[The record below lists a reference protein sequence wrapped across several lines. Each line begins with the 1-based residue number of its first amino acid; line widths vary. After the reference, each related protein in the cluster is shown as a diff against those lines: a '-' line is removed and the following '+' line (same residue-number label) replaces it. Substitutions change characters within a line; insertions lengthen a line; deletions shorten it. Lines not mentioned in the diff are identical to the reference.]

1 MNGRG
6 RWRVARF
13 AFKAGEEFELK
24 LAKLEK
30 KSDEIARK
38 AIHRA
43 AGITIDEIRK
53 NLNAL
58 PVDPK
63 EDIRKPYRYLAD
75 GEKFQG
81 VPSAQKDDL
90 NDSLGITPISV
101 DSKGDM
107 NTKVGFDG
115 YGSQPTKT
123 YPKGIPNQLIA
134 RAIESG
140 SSVRE
145 KHAFVRPAVR
155 RIKKEA
161 VEAMQTVIDEEYKK
175 IMK

>member
-1 MNGRG
+1 M
-6 RWRVARF
+6 ARF

-38 AIHRA
+38 AIYRA

-75 GEKFQG
+75 GESFRECRRHR
-81 VPSAQKDDL
+81 
-90 NDSLGITPISV
+90 
-101 DSKGDM
+101 
-107 NTKVGFDG
+107 
-115 YGSQPTKT
+115 KT
-123 YPKGIPNQLIA
+123 
-134 RAIESG
+134 
-140 SSVRE
+140 
-145 KHAFVRPAVR
+145 
-155 RIKKEA
+155 
-161 VEAMQTVIDEEYKK
+161 T
-175 IMK
+175 